1 MSKQPM
7 AVSDEDFKKV
17 EASIDDVVEEGK
29 NIRTIFEN
37 YYDSEIDISWE
48 VDASVDESID
58 TIAIVLNEFIEG
70 HIPITWIIYV
80 G

>member
-37 YYDSEIDISWE
+37 YYDE
-48 VDASVDESID
+48 
-58 TIAIVLNEFIEG
+58 
-70 HIPITWIIYV
+70 
-80 G
+80 